1 MPIKIVL
8 REAHT
13 VEEHIVGATCNC
25 CGKEGEPQEPNGWPY
40 GFHVIRLEGGW
51 GDHFPGDLETFERGV
66 ERRLKVEV
74 SQAQFD
80 AMVSL
85 AFNVGLGAF
94 GKSTLLRLVNRGA
107 YSAAADQFGRW
118 VYAGGRKLRGLV
130 RRRQAERELFV
141 SRPEPARFAAMS
153 LTGGS
158 SLDKAMAAFRV
169 FRRGMAVADP
179 AAWKN
184 RQVAIN
190 AVFAAVSALA
200 ILAANM
206 GWLPSEIQTET
217 IQQFSE
223 GVALAVLAIINVLAT
238 WATSEKVGLGDN
250 VLPRPDDPD
259 ELLDDPESMQSEA
272 EHPAGQAVGNQSGAE
287 KSRDVWL
294 GD

>member
-1 MPIKIVL
+1 MKISQTGIDLIKRFEGL
-8 REAHT
+8 RLNAYRDAVGVWTIGYGHT
-13 VEEHIVGATCNC
+13 ATAKPGQRISAERAEELL
-25 CGKEGEPQEPNGWPY
+25 
-40 GFHVIRLEGGW
+40 RR
-51 GDHFPGDLETFERGV
+51 DLETFERGV

-74 SQAQFD
+74 NQAQFD

-141 SRPEPARFAAMS
+141 SRPETARYAAMS
-153 LTGGS
+153 LAGGS

-179 AAWKN
+179 AVWKN

-200 ILAANM
+200 ILAAKL
-206 GWLPSEIQTET
+206 GWLPTEIQTET

-223 GVALAVLAIINVLAT
+223 GVALAVLAILNVLAT
-238 WATSEKVGLGDN
+238 WATSEKVGVGDG
-250 VLPRPDDPD
+250 VLPRPDDVD
-259 ELLDDPESMQSEA
+259 ELLDDPESVPTTPERTVGQGGGDRSSA
-272 EHPAGQAVGNQSGAE
+272 EQA
-287 KSRDVWL
+287 RDTWL